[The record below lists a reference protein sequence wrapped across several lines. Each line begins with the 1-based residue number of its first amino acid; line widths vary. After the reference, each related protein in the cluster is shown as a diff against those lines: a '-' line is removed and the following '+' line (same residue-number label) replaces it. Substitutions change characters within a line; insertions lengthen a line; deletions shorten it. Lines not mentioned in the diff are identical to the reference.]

1 MKKFNLILCSLM
13 ILVIGLTSVA
23 CTNTPSS
30 SSSSSGSGSTSTS
43 EKPQVKSEVTM
54 LGASTEDD
62 FEDYYAVQ
70 TQTLLSSTEASKA
83 STPTIATYAPKKPDV
98 SKDYSFV
105 SKPMPSDDPSQ
116 EPNGDPTYGMIE
128 CYYTILLDN
137 PKDHYIMDFKIDCSV
152 KGALFNY
159 VSGENKVIDNSRF
172 RWDEAYRRSGN
183 TLATLRLFLPA
194 NTDKMNIKIYDLYYS
209 DHDDGSNKTLA
220 DTTEHGTFK
229 LYVVDGYIQM
239 EDVYEENKDYN
250 KIFKFKTGKDVTVI
264 SVKINGE
271 TVKLEGE
278 IYFYNIANRDEE
290 GYEGCNMEIEY
301 TYDIDIPEWK
311 DVKETFKRTEQIW

>member
-13 ILVIGLTSVA
+13 ILLIGLTSVA
-23 CTNTPSS
+23 CTNTPAS

-54 LGASTEDD
+54 LGASTDYTMDD
-62 FEDYYAVQ
+62 YWSATEA
-70 TQTLLSSTEASKA
+70 QTLSASPSA
-83 STPTIATYAPKKPDV
+83 YALMNEVVTYAPKTPDV
-98 SKDYSFV
+98 KNNYSVV
-105 SKPMPSDDPSQ
+105 STEGPVAEDPSQ
-116 EPNGDPTYGMIE
+116 DTDNMI
-128 CYYTILLDN
+128 YVFYTILLDN
-137 PKDHYIMDFKIDCSV
+137 PKDHYIMDFKFNCNVD
-152 KGALFNY
+152 GALIRFVDGHSESLN
-159 VSGENKVIDNSRF
+159 SGRRV
-172 RWDEAYRRSGN
+172 RWDQAYLRSGN
-183 TLATLRLFLPA
+183 TFASFDLFFPRDA
-194 NTDKMNIKIYDLYYS
+194 KNVEVKITDLYYS

-271 TVKLEGE
+271 TLKLEGE
-278 IYFYNIANRDEE
+278 IYFYNIANRNEE